1 MKSYMAKPNEVP
13 QNWVLID
20 AKDLVL
26 GRMSSHVARLL
37 RGKHKPQFTP
47 HTDCGDNV
55 VIINAEKV
63 HVTGNKLQQNKFYWH
78 TGHPGGIKERTW
90 GQIVDGRFPER
101 LIQKAVERM
110 MPKDSPLARRQ
121 MAKLHVY
128 AGETHPHEAQK
139 PQRLDMTTLNNKIA
153 KRA

>member
-1 MKSYMAKPNEVP
+1 MAKPNEVP

-26 GRMSSHVARLL
+26 GRMSSYVARLL

-110 MPKDSPLARRQ
+110 MPKDSPLARGQ

-139 PQRLDMTTLNNKIA
+139 PQRLDMSTLNNKIA